1 MNSFK
6 AYRIHSDEGNIRAG
20 FENISLDDLTEGEV
34 VIRSAYSDVNYKDA
48 LAATGKGKILRKY
61 PLVGGVDVS
70 GIVEESSSNRFQ
82 AGDRAVVCGC
92 ELSETRDGGYA
103 EYVRVPADCAVK
115 LPDDLSL
122 FDAMAIGTAGF
133 TAALAVD
140 RMEQNDQTPEHGP
153 ILITG
158 ATGGVGSV
166 AIDILSGCGYDVV
179 ALTGKAESED
189 YLKALGA
196 SSVLLRQDV
205 DLGKRPMERA
215 EWGGAIDNLG
225 GEVLTWLTRT
235 TKPFGNIASIGLAA
249 SWELNTTVMPF
260 ILRGVSLLGIN
271 SVLCSPS
278 VRVAVWERLGSD
290 LRPRHLDK
298 IVTRTVAFDDLPGVF
313 DDFMEGKNMGRT
325 VVTIGGDD

>member
-6 AYRIHSDEGNIRAG
+6 AYRIHSDDGNIRAG
-20 FENISLDDLTEGEV
+20 FESISLDDLSEGDV
-34 VIRSAYSDVNYKDA
+34 VIRAAYSDVNYKDA
-48 LAATGKGKILRKY
+48 LAATGKGKILKTY
-61 PLVGGVDVS
+61 PLVGGIDVS
-70 GIVEESSSNRFQ
+70 GTVEQSSDSRFR
-82 AGDRAVVCGC
+82 AGDKVAVCGC

-115 LPDDLSL
+115 LPDSLSL

-140 RMEQNDQTPEHGP
+140 RMEQNGQTPEHGP

-166 AIDILSGCGYDVV
+166 ATDIMSGCGYEVV
-179 ALTGKAESED
+179 ALTGKPESED
-189 YLKALGA
+189 YLRSLGA
-196 SSVLLRQDV
+196 TSVLLRQDV
-205 DLGKRPMERA
+205 DLGKRPLEKA
-215 EWGGAIDNLG
+215 EWGGAVDSLG

-235 TKPFGNIASIGLAA
+235 TKPFGNIAAIGLAA

-260 ILRGVSLLGIN
+260 ILRAVSLLGIN
-271 SVLCSPS
+271 SVMCP
-278 VRVAVWERLGSD
+278 VAMREQAWQRLGSD

-298 IVTRTVAFDDLPGVF
+298 IVTRTTVFDDLPGVF
-313 DDFMEGKNMGRT
+313 EDFIDGKNIGRT
-325 VVTIGGDD
+325 VVTIGGDG